1 MYLRWEFASPTAT
14 VISISGHFKTV
25 SLGPSSKSANHIGK
39 HLLINSQSPRFFII
53 STGLIYGVVRLL
65 HPRCGDNQSQETFL
79 APSTVN
85 QTHSYDTEF
94 SLHNPSLSTLRP
106 KGLSCSKLKWWAM
119 CTNLP
124 VNVVVRLPYSHAK
137 WSNLGQLRQKQIK
150 YFSFQEK
157 IFFLKKKIH

>member
-1 MYLRWEFASPTAT
+1 MD
-14 VISISGHFKTV
+14 
-25 SLGPSSKSANHIGK
+25 
-39 HLLINSQSPRFFII
+39 HLLSQLTILAKLFLINFQSPGFFII

-79 APSTVN
+79 APSTDN
-85 QTHSYDTEF
+85 DTEC

-119 CTNLP
+119 YTNLP
-124 VNVVVRLPYSHAK
+124 VNVVVRLPYSRAK

-157 IFFLKKKIH
+157 KFSFSRKKFIRV